1 VRAPPASLADIPVA
15 PVTLDPSTLLR
26 VSSHGTGE
34 PHFGRNGCNRFD
46 DGRLPAAGRFGTC
59 YLGKSL
65 TVALAE
71 TLLHDEV
78 AVAGRFAVA
87 PEEVRRRHVVTFR
100 GTALTLADCTGVALK
115 RMGLDGRLSTELDTL
130 ATQAWAA
137 ALHEHPA
144 AVDGLLYV
152 SRHLN
157 TGKAVVLFDRAGSK
171 LQLVDVA
178 PLQEYPGATAALA
191 ALGVDFV

>member
-1 VRAPPASLADIPVA
+1 VRAPPASPADIPVA
-15 PVTLDPSTLLR
+15 SVTVDPSTLLR

-34 PHFGRNGCNRFD
+34 PHFGRHGANRFD
-46 DGRLPAAGRFGTC
+46 DGRLPETRRFGTC

-87 PEEVRRRHVVTFR
+87 PDEVRRRHVVSFR
-100 GTALTLADCTGVALK
+100 GTVLKLADCTGVALK
-115 RMGLDGRLSTELDTL
+115 RMGLDGRFSTDLDIG

-137 ALHEHPA
+137 ALHGHPA

-152 SRHLN
+152 SRHVN
-157 TGKAVVLFDRAGSK
+157 TGKAVVVFDRAAAK
-171 LQLVDVA
+171 LQVVGVA
-178 PLQEYPGATAALA
+178 PLREYPGATAALA
-191 ALGVDFV
+191 ALGVDFT

>member
-1 VRAPPASLADIPVA
+1 VRAPPASPADILVA
-15 PVTLDPSTLLR
+15 PITIDPSTLLR

-34 PHFGRNGCNRFD
+34 PHFGRHGGNRFD
-46 DGRLPAAGRFGTC
+46 DGRLPEAGRFGTC
-59 YLGKSL
+59 YLGRSL

-87 PEEVRRRHVVTFR
+87 PEELQRRHVVSFKGAELR
-100 GTALTLADCTGVALK
+100 LADCTGVALK
-115 RMGLDGRLSTELDTL
+115 RMGLDGRFSAELDTR
-130 ATQAWAA
+130 ATQAWSA

-152 SRHLN
+152 SRHVN
-157 TGKAVVLFDRAGSK
+157 TGKAVVLFDRAAAK
-171 LQLVDVA
+171 LQLVDVV
-178 PLQEYPGATAALA
+178 PLREYPGAAAALA

>member
-1 VRAPPASLADIPVA
+1 VRAPPASLAEIAVA
-15 PVTLDPSTLLR
+15 LVTVEPSALLR
-26 VSSHGTGE
+26 VSSHGSGE
-34 PHFGRNGCNRFD
+34 PHFSRHGGNRFD
-46 DGRLPAAGRFGTC
+46 DGRLPEAGRFGTC

-100 GTALTLADCTGVALK
+100 GMPLRLADCTGVALK
-115 RMGLDGRLSTELDTL
+115 RMGLDGRFSTDLDTRS
-130 ATQAWAA
+130 TQAWAA
-137 ALHEHPA
+137 ALHGHRA

-152 SRHLN
+152 SRHIN
-157 TGKAVVLFDRAGSK
+157 TGKAVVVFDRAAAK
-171 LQLVDVA
+171 LQVVDVV
-178 PLQEYPGATAALA
+178 PLWEYPGATAALA

>member
-1 VRAPPASLADIPVA
+1 MRAPPASLADIPVA
-15 PVTLDPSTLLR
+15 PVTVDPSTLLR

-34 PHFGRNGCNRFD
+34 PHFGRHGGNRFD
-46 DGRLPAAGRFGTC
+46 DGRLPAAVRFGTC

-100 GTALTLADCTGVALK
+100 G
-115 RMGLDGRLSTELDTL
+115 RLS
-130 ATQAWAA
+130 AWPIA
-137 ALHEHPA
+137 P
-144 AVDGLLYV
+144 V
-152 SRHLN
+152 SR
-157 TGKAVVLFDRAGSK
+157 
-171 LQLVDVA
+171 
-178 PLQEYPGATAALA
+178 
-191 ALGVDFV
+191 